1 MAGEWRNC
9 RWGDIATLEYG
20 KSLRGYQHL
29 KGCYRVYG
37 TNGPIG
43 WHDEP
48 LCTHPG
54 VIIGRKGAYRGV
66 NYSPE
71 PFYVIDTAFYLEPKQ
86 EMDLR
91 WAYYC
96 LLTYNINGMDSGSA
110 IPSTS
115 RDAFYH
121 LPVGVPPRQEQQAI
135 ANILGV
141 LDDKIGL
148 NQRINETLEAMARAI
163 FKSWFVDF
171 DPVRAKAEGREPH
184 VPERVADHFPD
195 ALEDSDLGPIPLGWK
210 VRALP
215 EFIEINPPRQL
226 GRGVIAAYLDMA
238 HMPTQGHGPKS
249 WVGRAVGAGVKFRN
263 GDTLVAK
270 ITPCLENGKTAYVD
284 FLKDSDVGWGSTEYI
299 VLRPRDPI
307 PAVFAYLL
315 ARSDGFRTFAI
326 QRMTGSSGRQR
337 VPIDSLKEYRLAI
350 PTYDSAVFPAFGQ
363 ALNPLFDRMRS
374 AMSQSCTLS
383 QLRDR
388 LLPKLI
394 SGVIRAEDAE
404 RFIATCL

>member
-1 MAGEWRNC
+1 M
-9 RWGDIATLEYG
+9 EYG